1 MPFDSKYKS
10 FLINIR
16 DSIRGKSGEI
26 FNTVSDLTDQTR
38 LFEWV
43 GPALLNFGLT
53 DKISIMKTSKFK
65 ILSFLY
71 HLHKVANE
79 MEWGDGC
86 YDKTG

>member
-1 MPFDSKYKS
+1 MVPLIRSPTLPTKHTDTETSVILLDSSS
-10 FLINIR
+10 FQ
-16 DSIRGKSGEI
+16 
-26 FNTVSDLTDQTR
+26 TDQTR

-79 MEWGDGC
+79 MEWRDGC
-86 YDKTG
+86 